1 MSNNIQELLNRLPQ
15 DSLAYQLVSLLR
27 DQPREK
33 WEEILKDYLHQRISQ
48 EIQRRSH
55 DQDQT
60 PGD

>member
-33 WEEILKDYLHQRISQ
+33 WEKILKDYLHQRIYQ

-55 DQDQT
+55 GQDQAT
-60 PGD
+60 GD